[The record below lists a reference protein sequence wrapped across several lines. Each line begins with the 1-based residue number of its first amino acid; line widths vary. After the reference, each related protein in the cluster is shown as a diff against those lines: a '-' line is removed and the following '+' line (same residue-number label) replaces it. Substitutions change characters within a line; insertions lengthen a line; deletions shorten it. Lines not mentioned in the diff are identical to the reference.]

1 MHEKR
6 WSENAK
12 QRHALSTG
20 VNNTKLDIEIRRLII
35 YTELDFLRVGS
46 SDWVLWALKPE
57 SYISL
62 GNSLTSSVSQIFQE
76 DRSSR
81 ILRVDDKTFP
91 EKETLLQQKRGDKE
105 RETFINEELKELY
118 SLLNYFQIHEAK
130 GTKID
135 SF

>member
-12 QRHALSTG
+12 QRHALPTG
-20 VNNTKLDIEIRRLII
+20 VNNTKLEIKIRRLII

-57 SYISL
+57 SYINL